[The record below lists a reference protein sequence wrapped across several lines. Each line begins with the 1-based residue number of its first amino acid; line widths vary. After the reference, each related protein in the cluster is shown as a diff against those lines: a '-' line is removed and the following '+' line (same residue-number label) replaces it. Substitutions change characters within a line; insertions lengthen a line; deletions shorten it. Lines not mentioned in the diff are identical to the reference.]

1 MTRENM
7 EEINILEK
15 LNEKVSTMLQ
25 NYDALRMENAQLK
38 ESLERLEQDNT
49 AKQANISE
57 MQDDLLEKEM
67 EIEAIVNKI
76 ESILG

>member
-1 MTRENM
+1 M

>member
-1 MTRENM
+1 M
-7 EEINILEK
+7 EELNILEK
-15 LNEKVSTMLQ
+15 LNEKVSTLLQ
-25 NYDALRMENAQLK
+25 SYDALRMENAQLK

-57 MQDDLLEKEM
+57 MQDELLEKEM